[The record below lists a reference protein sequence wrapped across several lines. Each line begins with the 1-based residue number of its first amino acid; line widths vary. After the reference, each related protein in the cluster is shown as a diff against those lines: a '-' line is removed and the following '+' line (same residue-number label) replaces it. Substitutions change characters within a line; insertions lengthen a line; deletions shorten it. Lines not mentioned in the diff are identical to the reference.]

1 MLTARLGTT
10 KGIKLI
16 TILKSFGDIR
26 KSIHSISG
34 LPPLGAMPPK
44 KKKKNQPEKNNQTKL
59 DNILTKELRETS
71 ILFYLVR

>member
-26 KSIHSISG
+26 KSIHNISG

-44 KKKKNQPEKNNQTKL
+44 KKKKTTRKNNQTKL